1 MPANGAR
8 TRKPTPQ
15 KPSANGL
22 ERAWDVEIEQIPTG
36 LSYDDVLLVPQRT
49 SVASRR
55 LVDTSTRLSRNV
67 HLRIPIVSANMD
79 TVTEHTMAIEMA
91 RQGGIGIVHR
101 FLTVE
106 DQAAEVRKVKRAESF
121 VIAQPYTI
129 APDDT
134 VERARLLMER
144 HDVGGLIVTDAQ
156 GRLAGMLSARDVRFV
171 RNPDLFVQ
179 DVMTPRQKLVTAPA
193 DISMEEAQDIFDR
206 HKIEKL
212 PLVDNG
218 RVAGLITARD
228 LNFSGANPRA
238 AKDKRGRLLVGAAIG
253 VMGDVME
260 RAPALLDAGA
270 DVLVVDVAHGHA
282 DAVIDVVRDLKQ
294 KLPDVDLIAGNVAT
308 AQGAADLIEAGVD
321 AVKVGVGPGAAC
333 TTRIVTGAGVPQLS
347 AIIECARICHEH
359 DVPLIADGGIKT
371 SGDITKALA
380 AGASTVMI
388 GGLLA
393 GTDESPGQTVTR
405 RGQRYKTYRGMASMA
420 ASVARRKRERELSD
434 PTQIEDDEWTSQVV
448 PEGVE
453 AMVPY
458 RGPVREV
465 VAQLV
470 GGLRSGMSYCNAHNL
485 DQLWS
490 HARFVRITPAG
501 LRESG
506 PHDLVLD

>member
-8 TRKPTPQ
+8 TRKPAGT
-15 KPSANGL
+15 KARSNGL
-22 ERAWDVEIEQIPTG
+22 ERAWDVEVQQIPTA

-49 SVASRR
+49 SVASRKS
-55 LVDTSTRLSRNV
+55 VDTSTRLSRNV
-67 HLRIPIVSANMD
+67 HLRIPVVSANMD

-91 RQGGIGIVHR
+91 RQGGIGIIHR

-106 DQAAEVRKVKRAESF
+106 DQAAEVQKVKRAESF
-121 VIAQPYTI
+121 VIAQPYSVS
-129 APDDT
+129 PDET

-144 HDVGGLIVTDAQ
+144 YDVGGLIVADDQ
-156 GRLAGMLSARDVRFV
+156 GRLAGLLSARDVRFV
-171 RNPDLFVQ
+171 RNPDLFVH
-179 DVMTPRQKLVTAPA
+179 DVMTPRQKLITAPA
-193 DISMEEAQDIFDR
+193 DISVEEAQEIFNR
-206 HKIEKL
+206 HKVEKL

-228 LNFSGANPRA
+228 LTFAGSNPRA

-260 RAPALLDAGA
+260 RAGALLEAGA
-270 DVLVVDVAHGHA
+270 DVLVLDVAHGHA
-282 DAVIDVVRDLKQ
+282 DAVIDVVRRLKESR
-294 KLPDVDLIAGNVAT
+294 PDVDIIAGNVAT
-308 AQGAADLIEAGVD
+308 AQGAADLIEVGVD

-347 AIIECARICHEH
+347 AVIECARPCHER

-405 RGQRYKTYRGMASMA
+405 RGQRYKMYRGMASLGA
-420 ASVARRKRERELSD
+420 AAARRKRERELSD
-434 PTQIEDDEWTSQVV
+434 LSQIEDDEWTSQVV